1 MLSVTNSPIEADFGA
16 TNNLNWAFSSLSP
29 SAFDFLAQGETLV
42 LDYTVKVTDSNNP
55 ATTDTRLVS
64 ITITGSNDQP
74 DISVKS
80 TDLASVSLIETD
92 SGLSSSGHL
101 SIEALRD
108 LDLNIFAGD
117 RLGIVGHNGSGK
129 STLLRLLSGIY
140 EPSSG
145 SIERSGSIASLVDI
159 SLGINGENTGRENI
173 FLRGKLMGLSKK
185 EIDEKIEEII
195 EFSELGDYINLPVR
209 IYSSGMLLRLAF
221 SVSTSITADIL
232 IMDEW
237 LSVGDGAFAER
248 ASARL
253 RGLVDESEILII
265 ASHDRDL
272 IEKTCNKVVWL
283 EHGHIKKIG
292 PNKDITSEYFGPK
305 S

>member
-1 MLSVTNSPIEADFGA
+1 MAHI
-16 TNNLNWAFSSLSP
+16 
-29 SAFDFLAQGETLV
+29 TL
-42 LDYTVKVTDSNNP
+42 K
-55 ATTDTRLVS
+55 
-64 ITITGSNDQP
+64 Q
-74 DISVKS
+74 
-80 TDLASVSLIETD
+80 ASVVLPIFNSSARSLTNKIVSAAT
-92 SGLSSSGHL
+92 GGALTAQKGGHL
-101 SIEALRD
+101 SIEALRY
-108 LDLNIFAGD
+108 LDLSITPGD

-129 STLLRLLSGIY
+129 STLLRLLSGIF

-185 EIDEKIEEII
+185 EIDAKIDEII

-237 LSVGDGAFAER
+237 LSVGDGAFGER

-253 RGLVDESEILII
+253 RALVDESEILII

-292 PNKDITSEYFGPK
+292 ATQEITSEYFGPK
-305 S
+305 N